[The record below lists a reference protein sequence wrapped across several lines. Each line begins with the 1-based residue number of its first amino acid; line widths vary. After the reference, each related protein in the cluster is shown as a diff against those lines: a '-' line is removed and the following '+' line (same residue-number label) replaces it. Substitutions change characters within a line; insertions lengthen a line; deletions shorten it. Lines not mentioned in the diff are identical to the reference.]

1 MRFFALFDCHSELKG
16 SRTVKRPG
24 AARLRLVLALALSV
38 ATAGCGKPTVTQIK
52 GNIPF
57 DQVPAAVLK
66 TARAKDPTV
75 RFNDAV
81 KRADG
86 VYEVNGK
93 NAKGKLIRV
102 EVKESGEFVK
112 FG

>member
-1 MRFFALFDCHSELKG
+1 MRLLL
-16 SRTVKRPG
+16 P
-24 AARLRLVLALALSV
+24 LALSV
-38 ATAGCGKPTVTQIK
+38 AILGCGKPAVTQIK
-52 GNIPF
+52 ANVPL

-66 TARAKDPTV
+66 TARAKDPSV
-75 RFNDAV
+75 RFNEAI

-86 VYEVNGK
+86 IYEVQGK

-102 EVKESGEFVK
+102 QVTESGEFVK

>member
-1 MRFFALFDCHSELKG
+1 MWRFLSI
-16 SRTVKRPG
+16 
-24 AARLRLVLALALSV
+24 ALSIMIL
-38 ATAGCGKPTVTQIK
+38 GCGKPAVTQIK
-52 GNIPF
+52 ANVPI

-66 TARAKDPTV
+66 TARSKDPSV
-75 RFNDAV
+75 RFNDAI

-86 VYEVNGK
+86 IYEVQGK

>member
-1 MRFFALFDCHSELKG
+1 MRFLLPIALG
-16 SRTVKRPG
+16 M
-24 AARLRLVLALALSV
+24 ALL
-38 ATAGCGKPTVTQIK
+38 GCGKPAVTQIK
-52 GNIPF
+52 GNVPL
-57 DQVPAAVLK
+57 DQLPPAVLK
-66 TARAKDPTV
+66 TARAKDPSV
-75 RFNDAV
+75 RFNEAI

-86 VYEVNGK
+86 IYEVQGK

>member
-1 MRFFALFDCHSELKG
+1 MRLLLPITLCIAMS
-16 SRTVKRPG
+16 
-24 AARLRLVLALALSV
+24 
-38 ATAGCGKPTVTQIK
+38 GCGKAAVTQIK
-52 GNIPF
+52 ANVPI

-66 TARAKDPTV
+66 TAKAKDPSV
-75 RFNDAV
+75 RFNDAI

-86 VYEVNGK
+86 IYEVQGK

>member
-1 MRFFALFDCHSELKG
+1 MRRLLPIALG
-16 SRTVKRPG
+16 MAIV
-24 AARLRLVLALALSV
+24 
-38 ATAGCGKPTVTQIK
+38 GCGKPAVTQIK
-52 GNIPF
+52 ANVPI

-66 TARAKDPTV
+66 TAQAKDPTV
-75 RFNDAV
+75 RFNDAI

-86 VYEVNGK
+86 IYEVQGK
-93 NAKGKLIRV
+93 NAKGKFIRV

>member
-1 MRFFALFDCHSELKG
+1 MRRFLLI
-16 SRTVKRPG
+16 
-24 AARLRLVLALALSV
+24 ALS
-38 ATAGCGKPTVTQIK
+38 AAILGCGKPAVTQIK
-52 GNIPF
+52 GNVPL

-66 TARAKDPTV
+66 TARAKDPSV
-75 RFNDAV
+75 RFNEAI

-86 VYEVNGK
+86 IYEVQGK

-112 FG
+112 LG

>member
-1 MRFFALFDCHSELKG
+1 M
-16 SRTVKRPG
+16 
-24 AARLRLVLALALSV
+24 LVALSL
-38 ATAGCGKPTVTQIK
+38 AIAGCGKPAVTQIK
-52 GNIPF
+52 ANVPI
-57 DQVPAAVLK
+57 DQVPAVVLK
-66 TARAKDPTV
+66 TARAKDPSV
-75 RFNDAV
+75 RFNDAI

-86 VYEVNGK
+86 SYEVQGK

>member
-1 MRFFALFDCHSELKG
+1 MR
-16 SRTVKRPG
+16 
-24 AARLRLVLALALSV
+24 RLLSFALSV
-38 ATAGCGKPTVTQIK
+38 AVVGCGKPAVTQIK
-52 GNIPF
+52 ANVPI

-66 TARAKDPTV
+66 TAHAKDPSV
-75 RFNDAV
+75 RFNDAI

-86 VYEVNGK
+86 VYEVQGK